1 MHFQV
6 ISIRYIILPIQIK
19 GAKEHNLDIDNLT
32 INDDLTVVTGV
43 SGSGK
48 SSLVFN
54 TIYYEANRL
63 FHETFG

>member
-1 MHFQV
+1 MHFRV
-6 ISIRYIILPIQIK
+6 RSLRYVILPIQIK

-32 INDDLTVVTGV
+32 INDGLTVVTGV

-54 TIYYEANRL
+54 TIYY
-63 FHETFG
+63 